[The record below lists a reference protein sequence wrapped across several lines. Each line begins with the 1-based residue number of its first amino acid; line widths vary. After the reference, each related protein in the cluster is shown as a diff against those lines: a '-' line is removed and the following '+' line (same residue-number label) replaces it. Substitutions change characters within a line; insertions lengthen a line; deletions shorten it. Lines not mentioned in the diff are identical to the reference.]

1 MNNIS
6 KITDMLLKKYNEKYE
21 EFEKNNVD
29 DKIDNIN
36 PRDILDFK
44 KIILDLK
51 DTNKT
56 VKTLRNEDI
65 KEIDCDDTKKI
76 TNLTDLN
83 FVQDLNLVENIV
95 IFRKLEIK
103 KQVMIIN
110 YLILSFKVVS
120 YQLIKYKEKNSSKL
134 NENPIAD
141 DITREHDIL
150 IKNKNDINSILNS
163 ILENGEVL
171 IFLRKTLCRYIS
183 LEENLVILLKKKYSL
198 NI

>member
-1 MNNIS
+1 MNIIS
-6 KITDMLLKKYNEKYE
+6 KITEMLLKKYDEKYE
-21 EFEKNNVD
+21 SFEKNNTD
-29 DKIDNIN
+29 DKIDDIN

-65 KEIDCDDTKKI
+65 KEIDCDDTKIPTKLSEM
-76 TNLTDLN
+76 TFVHDL
-83 FVQDLNLVENIV
+83 DLVENIV

-120 YQLIKYKEKNSSKL
+120 YQLIKFTDKNSTRL
-134 NENPIAD
+134 NEQEIRSEN
-141 DITREHDIL
+141 DIL
-150 IKNKNDINSILNS
+150 VKNKNNIKSILTNL
-163 ILENGEVL
+163 LENREVL
-171 IFLRKTLCRYIS
+171 DFLRKTLCRYAS
-183 LEENLVILLKKKYSL
+183 LEENLTLLLKK
-198 NI
+198 NTI